1 MTSKTVNIQI
11 DSAEHENL
19 RSGNYKLC
27 FAKKVGN
34 TYDVVWQAYDQYPA
48 GNNFSWTPVYQ
59 IFATNQFSAGVTVTV
74 DTNAVNIALGEQASI
89 DPTGFIGDA
98 STGGSDDSIT
108 FVNNYGAIRPGL
120 NSLCTGPDGRSVM
133 TPIYVAPQPVG
144 TGTATLTPVEMVRVW
159 FEQDIVTSTMI
170 SDDVTNAV
178 EIDMTA
184 RDVATYLYKGGN
196 WSVQTM

>member
-11 DSAEHENL
+11 DSGELENL
-19 RSGNYKLC
+19 RNGNYKLC

-34 TYDVVWQAYDQYPA
+34 TYDVVWLAYDQYLA
-48 GNNFSWTPVYQ
+48 GNNFSWTPIYQ
-59 IFATNQFSAGVTVTV
+59 IFATNKFSAGVKVTV
-74 DTNAVNIALGEQASI
+74 ETNAVNIVPGEQASI
-89 DPTGFIGDA
+89 DSAGFIGQA
-98 STGGSDDSIT
+98 STGSSADSIT
-108 FVNNYGAIRPGL
+108 FVNNYGPIRPGL

-133 TPIYVAPQPVG
+133 TPIYVAPQPIG

-170 SDDVTNAV
+170 SDDGTNAV